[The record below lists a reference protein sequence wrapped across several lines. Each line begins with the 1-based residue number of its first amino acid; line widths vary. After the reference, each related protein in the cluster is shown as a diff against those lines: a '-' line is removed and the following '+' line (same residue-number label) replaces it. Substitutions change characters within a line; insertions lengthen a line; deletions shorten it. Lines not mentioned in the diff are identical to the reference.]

1 MNNARKAQISPVRI
15 DKLRVLREFSKNF
28 SLKKAKFTSNA
39 HKLSSII
46 GKRKPIKIG
55 VKQIKKARKDFVPFN

>member
-15 DKLRVLREFSKNF
+15 DKLRVFREFSTNF
-28 SLKKAKFTSNA
+28 LLKKAKFTSNA
-39 HKLSSII
+39 HKISSIT

-55 VKQIKKARKDFVPFN
+55 VKQMKKAREDFVPFN